1 MSTLAFYFLLHSPGR
16 LQIRRTVSKFR
27 KTPSETDEA
36 DVDWIFLGGVMA
48 FARVTWFEEGI
59 DWSDDEL
66 LSFHFFSNHF
76 VQKVFCLLSITSSE
90 L

>member
-1 MSTLAFYFLLHSPGR
+1 M
-16 LQIRRTVSKFR
+16 
-27 KTPSETDEA
+27 DEA

-76 VQKVFCLLSITSSE
+76 VQKVFCFLSQLPSFKLNGEVSLLDN
-90 L
+90 

>member
-1 MSTLAFYFLLHSPGR
+1 M
-16 LQIRRTVSKFR
+16 
-27 KTPSETDEA
+27 DEA

-48 FARVTWFEEGI
+48 FAKVTWFEEGI

-76 VQKVFCLLSITSSE
+76 VQKFSVCYHNFRALS
-90 L
+90 